1 MKGKNGLRFFLVI
14 LVIGILTYLA
24 AYGSPALGI
33 SSIKDIR
40 LGIDIRGGVGAT
52 LYPDL
57 PEGTKPTSK
66 QLETARTIIEKRL
79 DSKGIFDKYLTTE
92 EENGRIILEIPYKQG
107 ESDLNPQKAIDEIG
121 KTARLTFQEIDEEK
135 FDGYRE
141 DGTKNYLPTDKIVI
155 EGKHVK
161 DAGVGTDPQTGEVLV
176 TLELNDE
183 GAKRFAEATE
193 RLVGKKIG
201 IFMDDDLI
209 TAPVVNEKIP
219 GGKAVIN
226 GQRDAKEAGEL
237 AATIRAGALPFKL
250 VAKEINSIT
259 PLLGVGALRVTINA
273 GIVAFILVFLFMLIR
288 YRLPGM
294 IANIALF
301 GLVVL
306 ELLVISWFGITLT
319 LPGIAGIILSIGM
332 GVDANVIIFERIK
345 EELRSGKTLRA
356 SIDVG
361 FKRAFSAVL
370 DANVTTLIS
379 AGVLYKLG
387 SGPIKGFAATLF
399 VGVVLSFLTAVVAT
413 RVMLKAVSNVDIAKY
428 KWLYGHK
435 EVQA

>member
-121 KTARLTFQEIDEEK
+121 KTAHLTFQEIDEEK